1 MLVTQLYAVT
11 ESQVRIP
18 APRKYCKAAAAA
30 VTVAAATTAE
40 AAAPA
45 AAAAAADSR
54 PIIKVNNRKPSKLTQ
69 TKRMYYTII
78 DNKKII
84 PTMCVTPNKN
94 S

>member
-45 AAAAAADSR
+45 AAAADSR

-69 TKRMYYTII
+69 TKIMYFTII